1 MIRRSLIGLGAVAL
15 AVPVIAGP
23 LGAAGA
29 SSSSVRLAGSV
40 ASLPAGAISR
50 GAVPRDERVRVQVQL
65 RLRDQA
71 GADALAKAVSTP
83 GSASYHRYLTAE
95 QFRAQFSPTAAA
107 VAKVSAWLTAQGL
120 TVTGVPDNRFSVSA
134 EGSAAQVE
142 AAFGTSLATV
152 EVNGKTR
159 RVNTSEPS
167 IPADL
172 VASVEG
178 VTGLTQVFV
187 HPTHV
192 GAGDE
197 IPTTAA
203 AEAVGRDG
211 GGRFGRTGCAPVAR
225 LPRCPAVL
233 GLLERAAGHRSAE
246 VRQRVPEPPPVGD
259 LRLEARAAPPGLWHL
274 GFSGRGHR
282 RLRRDGGDRRRIRLP
297 DDLR

>member
-15 AVPVIAGP
+15 AVPVIVGP
-23 LGAAGA
+23 LARPALPAAPSG
-29 SSSSVRLAGSV
+29 LAGSV
-40 ASLPAGAISR
+40 ASLPAGADLA
-50 GAVPRDERVRVQVQL
+50 GAVPRERAAVRVQVQL

-71 GADALAKAVSTP
+71 GADAVAKAVSTP

-107 VAKVSAWLTAQGL
+107 VAKVSAWLTAEGL

-172 VASVEG
+172 VA
-178 VTGLTQVFV
+178 
-187 HPTHV
+187 
-192 GAGDE
+192 
-197 IPTTAA
+197 
-203 AEAVGRDG
+203 
-211 GGRFGRTGCAPVAR
+211 
-225 LPRCPAVL
+225 
-233 GLLERAAGHRSAE
+233 
-246 VRQRVPEPPPVGD
+246 QR
-259 LRLEARAAPPGLWHL
+259 
-274 GFSGRGHR
+274 
-282 RLRRDGGDRRRIRLP
+282 
-297 DDLR
+297 

>member
-29 SSSSVRLAGSV
+29 SSSSIRLAGSM

-83 GSASYHRYLTAE
+83 GSANYHRYLTAE
-95 QFRAQFSPTAAA
+95 QFRAQFSPTDAA
-107 VAKVSAWLTAQGL
+107 VAKVSAWLTARGL

-142 AAFGTSLATV
+142 SAFGTSLATV

-159 RVNTSEPS
+159 RVNTSEPA

-197 IPTTAA
+197 IPATAA
-203 AEAVGRDG
+203 AEAAAAAATS
-211 GGRFGRTGCAPVAR
+211 TGP
-225 LPRCPAVL
+225 
-233 GLLERAAGHRSAE
+233 
-246 VRQRVPEPPPVGD
+246 D
-259 LRLEARAAPPGLWHL
+259 APPSP
-274 GFSGRGHR
+274 GFRNARPCSAYWNEQQATALPKYGSGYPNPLPWATCGWKPEQ
-282 RLRRDGGDRRRIRLP
+282 LRQAYGTSASVASG
-297 DDLR
+297 